1 MKASAKKY
9 VTTGVALVG
18 AGVIAAGPIAQ
29 APANTVAE
37 SRSHNVALMAAN
49 TSEIQRQFEAQQA
62 LLEMFAPGAAL
73 EDFIEGTLA
82 AFNRP
87 GGEAVNNPDPTTGV
101 VEGLGRIG
109 QGFAASGLRLG
120 TTALAP
126 LRLIELAQAISDGN
140 GSASFGAFVKN
151 IVDAPLWTI
160 DPALFAL
167 RDALPAPLGGP
178 GGLVMTIRDQLY
190 RLTLEINEGL
200 QDPGAL
206 VQRFVDG
213 TIQAFEQPG
222 PVAYDGVDGPIE
234 GLSRVTEGAIA
245 STLRLAAA
253 AVLGPVGIVQAVAA
267 VAQGDTEAALA
278 AVENIVDGPLWVA
291 DPALYGLRDALPAP
305 IGGPGNLVENFR
317 NGLWSATERINGSIR
332 DIVVRDETPAEQE
345 EAPLTTDSQGV
356 AGVAAEAPKV
366 SPQDERPIVKKTE
379 LSAEQGSE
387 QPSEQPKPP
396 KQEPKRLRDLLANT
410 QKLTRDVLR
419 QSANFS
425 PGANAGTQAPTGE
438 GAKEVGDVDVS
449 KKKQTTV
456 ATQTGT
462 THDSE
467 PGTKTGD
474 NGAGE
479 GGDDGSDNNK

>member
-18 AGVIAAGPIAQ
+18 AGVIAAGPIAP

-213 TIQAFEQPG
+213 TIEAFERPG
-222 PVAYDGVDGPIE
+222 PVAYEEVAGPIDAF
-234 GLSRVTEGAIA
+234 SRVTQGAIA

-332 DIVVRDETPAEQE
+332 DIVVRDETPAEQA
-345 EAPLTTDSQGV
+345 APLRAGDQRV
-356 AGVAAEAPKV
+356 AGVAAEAPTV
-366 SPQDERPIVKKTE
+366 SLQVERPIEKKTE

-396 KQEPKRLRDLLANT
+396 KQERKRLSDLLPKT

-419 QSANFS
+419 RSANFS

-438 GAKEVGDVDVS
+438 GAKEVGDVDVP
-449 KKKQTTV
+449 KKKETTV
-456 ATQTGT
+456 GTPTGT
-462 THDSE
+462 TQGSE
-467 PGTKTGD
+467 TTTKPGD
-474 NGAGE
+474 NDAGE
-479 GGDDGSDNNK
+479 GGGDNSGNNK